1 MSTLLTRL
9 AAAASFAVAAL
20 SAGSAA
26 AQTLDIQT
34 DSYPV
39 TYFAE
44 RIAGPA
50 ASVTLPVPADRDPSV
65 WSPSIAAIGAYQ
77 SADLILLNG
86 ANLAAW
92 TTRAT
97 LPRAKIFD
105 TSLAFADQYI
115 ATTGVTHSHGP
126 EGEHSHPGTASFTWL
141 DFGLAARQAE
151 AIASELSRRV
161 PASAPAFAGAGE
173 ALAADLAA
181 LDAEAAAIGAA
192 AAGQPLLASHPR
204 YPYLAR
210 AYGFAIESVEWESG
224 ETPTEE
230 QLAALDALLATHP
243 AKLMIWEAEPS
254 AEAVAALA
262 QRGVA
267 SVVFATAANR
277 PAEGDFLAVMEGNL
291 ERLRAAF
298 TGL

>member
-1 MSTLLTRL
+1 MNARVATLAIGFALGLAST
-9 AAAASFAVAAL
+9 
-20 SAGSAA
+20 AGTAT
-26 AQTLDIQT
+26 AQPLDIQT

-50 ASVTLPVPADRDPSV
+50 ATVTLPVPADRDPSV

-77 SADLILLNG
+77 QADVILLNG
-86 ANLAAW
+86 ASLAAW

-97 LPRAKIFD
+97 LPRGKILD

-126 EGEHSHPGTASFTWL
+126 EGEHSHPGIASFTWL
-141 DFGLAARQAE
+141 DFSLAARQAD
-151 AIASELSRRV
+151 AIAGDLARRV
-161 PASAPAFAGAGE
+161 PAAAPAFAANRQ

-181 LDAEAAAIGAA
+181 LDAEAAEIGAA
-192 AAGQPLLASHPR
+192 ASGRPLLASHPR
-204 YPYLAR
+204 YQYLAR
-210 AYGFAIESVEWESG
+210 RYGLAIESVEWEPG
-224 ETPTEE
+224 ETPTQE

-243 AKLMIWEAEPS
+243 AKLMIWEAEAS
-254 AEAVAALA
+254 AEAVAALE

-267 SVVFATAANR
+267 SVVFSTAANR
-277 PAEGDFLAVMEGNL
+277 PAEGDFLSVMQANL
-291 ERLRAAF
+291 ARLRAAL
-298 TGL
+298 TGA